1 MTHHYRFKPYEEEH
15 DGLYHEGG
23 DEVWA
28 DIRALDDYID
38 RVKERIKLGV
48 YSEERD
54 GDLLAVLEEI
64 ERILR

>member
-1 MTHHYRFKPYEEEH
+1 MTYE
-15 DGLYHEGG
+15 DGTG

-28 DIRALDDYID
+28 DIRHLDDYID
-38 RVKERIKLGV
+38 RVKERIKIGNWD
-48 YSEERD
+48 EERD

>member
-1 MTHHYRFKPYEEEH
+1 MTVRERE
-15 DGLYHEGG
+15 DNG
-23 DEVWA
+23 EVWA

-38 RVKERIKLGV
+38 RVKERIKIGTWDG
-48 YSEERD
+48 ERD

>member
-1 MTHHYRFKPYEEEH
+1 MIDWDEINAYRQPE
-15 DGLYHEGG
+15 LR
-23 DEVWA
+23 
-28 DIRALDDYID
+28 DIVIETATIVQDKIAAL
-38 RVKERIKLGV
+38 RMGV